1 MSPCLVTGLDVDRE
15 DEPLEMVRRVLVAK
29 MTDPNFPADNGT
41 WEPDPEVVAQ
51 HVEGETVLV
60 HLRTNEIYAL
70 NSTGSR
76 AWDLLAT
83 GMNREAVQEE
93 LQREFD
99 VPSDQLRDEI
109 DTLIANLLEKKLLL
123 PAVS

>member
-1 MSPCLVTGLDVDRE
+1 VLLGVERE
-15 DEPLEMVRRVLVAK
+15 DEPLEMVRRGLVAK
-29 MTDPNFPADNGT
+29 MTDSNFPPDNGT

-51 HVEGETVLV
+51 RVEGETVLV

-76 AWDLLAT
+76 AWDLLTT
-83 GMNREAVQEE
+83 GMDRKAVHEE

-99 VPSDQLRDEI
+99 APGDQIRDEL
-109 DTLIANLLEKKLLL
+109 DALIANLIEKKLLR
-123 PAVS
+123 PSAA

>member
-1 MSPCLVTGLDVDRE
+1 VSGDGLLGVARA
-15 DEPLEMVRRVLVAK
+15 DEPVEMVRKVFVAK
-29 MTDPNFPADNGT
+29 MTDPNFPTDNGT
-41 WEPDPEVVAQ
+41 WEPDPEVVTQ
-51 HVEGETVLV
+51 RVEGETVLV

-70 NSTGSR
+70 NSTASR

-99 VPSDQLRDEI
+99 VPSDQIRDEI
-109 DTLIANLLEKKLLL
+109 DTLIANLIEKKLLR

>member
-1 MSPCLVTGLDVDRE
+1 MSGDGRLGVDRE
-15 DEPLEMVRRVLVAK
+15 DEPLEMVRKVLVAK
-29 MTDPNFPADNGT
+29 LTDPNLPADDGT
-41 WEPDPEVVAQ
+41 WEPDPEVVTQ
-51 HVEGETVLV
+51 RVEGETVLV

-70 NSTGSR
+70 NSTASR

-83 GMNREAVQEE
+83 GMNREAVGEE

-109 DTLIANLLEKKLLL
+109 DTLIANLIEKKLLR
-123 PAVS
+123 PSAA

>member
-1 MSPCLVTGLDVDRE
+1 VCGGGRLGVDRE
-15 DEPLEMVRRVLVAK
+15 DEPLEMVRNVLVAK
-29 MTDPNFPADNGT
+29 MTDPNLPADDGT
-41 WEPDPEVVAQ
+41 WEPDPEVVTQ
-51 HVEGETVLV
+51 RVEGETVLV

-70 NSTGSR
+70 NSTASR

-109 DTLIANLLEKKLLL
+109 DTLIANLIEKKLLR
-123 PAVS
+123 PSAA

>member
-1 MSPCLVTGLDVDRE
+1 
-15 DEPLEMVRRVLVAK
+15 
-29 MTDPNFPADNGT
+29 MTDSNFPADNGT
-41 WEPDPEVVAQ
+41 WEPDPEVVTQ
-51 HVEGETVLV
+51 RVEGETVLV

-70 NSTGSR
+70 NSTASR

-83 GMNREAVQEE
+83 GTNREAVQEE

-99 VPSDQLRDEI
+99 VPSDQIRNEI
-109 DTLIANLLEKKLLL
+109 DTLIANLIEKKLLR

>member
-1 MSPCLVTGLDVDRE
+1 
-15 DEPLEMVRRVLVAK
+15 MVRSVSVAK
-29 MTDPNFPADNGT
+29 MTDPNLPADNGP
-41 WEPDPEVVAQ
+41 WEPDPEVVTQ
-51 HVEGETVLV
+51 RVEGETVLV

-99 VPSDQLRDEI
+99 VPSDQIRAEI
-109 DTLIANLLEKKLLL
+109 DALIANLIEKKLLRL
-123 PAVS
+123 AVK

>member
-1 MSPCLVTGLDVDRE
+1 MCGGGRLGVDRE
-15 DEPLEMVRRVLVAK
+15 DEPLEMVRNVLVAK
-29 MTDPNFPADNGT
+29 LTDPNLSADDGT
-41 WEPDPEVVAQ
+41 WEPDPEVVTQ
-51 HVEGETVLV
+51 RVEGETVLV

-70 NSTGSR
+70 NSTASR

-99 VPSDQLRDEI
+99 VPSDQIRNEI
-109 DTLIANLLEKKLLL
+109 DTLIANLIEKKLLR
-123 PAVS
+123 PSAA

>member
-1 MSPCLVTGLDVDRE
+1 MCGDGRLGVDRE
-15 DEPLEMVRRVLVAK
+15 DEPLEMVRKVLVAK
-29 MTDPNFPADNGT
+29 LTDPNLPADDRT
-41 WEPDPEVVAQ
+41 WEPDPEVVTQ
-51 HVEGETVLV
+51 RVEGETVLV

-70 NSTGSR
+70 NSTASR

-109 DTLIANLLEKKLLL
+109 DTLIANLIEKKLLR
-123 PAVS
+123 PSAA

>member
-1 MSPCLVTGLDVDRE
+1 
-15 DEPLEMVRRVLVAK
+15 VAERSYQ
-29 MTDPNFPADNGT
+29 PN
-41 WEPDPEVVAQ
+41 PDVVAQ
-51 HVEGETVLV
+51 RVQDEVVLV
-60 HLRTNEIYAL
+60 NLRTNEIYAL
-70 NSTGSR
+70 NSTASR

-109 DTLIANLLEKKLLL
+109 DTLIANLIEKKLLR
-123 PAVS
+123 PSAA

>member
-1 MSPCLVTGLDVDRE
+1 
-15 DEPLEMVRRVLVAK
+15 
-29 MTDPNFPADNGT
+29 MTDSNFPPDNGT
-41 WEPDPEVVAQ
+41 WEPDPEVVTQ
-51 HVEGETVLV
+51 RVEGETVLV

-70 NSTGSR
+70 NPTASR

-83 GMNREAVQEE
+83 GANREAVQEE

-99 VPSDQLRDEI
+99 VPSDQIRNEI
-109 DTLIANLLEKKLLL
+109 DTLIANLIEKKLLR

>member
-1 MSPCLVTGLDVDRE
+1 MCGDGRLGVDRE
-15 DEPLEMVRRVLVAK
+15 DEPLEMVRKVLVAK
-29 MTDPNFPADNGT
+29 LTDPNLPADDGT
-41 WEPDPEVVAQ
+41 WEPDPEVVTQ
-51 HVEGETVLV
+51 RVEGETVLV

-70 NSTGSR
+70 NSTASR

-109 DTLIANLLEKKLLL
+109 DTLIANLIEKRLLR
-123 PAVS
+123 PSAA

>member
-1 MSPCLVTGLDVDRE
+1 MCGDGRLGVDRE
-15 DEPLEMVRRVLVAK
+15 DEPLEMVRNVLVAK
-29 MTDPNFPADNGT
+29 LTDPNLPADDGT
-41 WEPDPEVVAQ
+41 WEPDPEVVTQ
-51 HVEGETVLV
+51 RVEGETVLV

-70 NSTGSR
+70 NSTASR

-109 DTLIANLLEKKLLL
+109 DTLIANLIEKKLLR
-123 PAVS
+123 PSAA

>member
-1 MSPCLVTGLDVDRE
+1 
-15 DEPLEMVRRVLVAK
+15 
-29 MTDPNFPADNGT
+29 
-41 WEPDPEVVAQ
+41 
-51 HVEGETVLV
+51 
-60 HLRTNEIYAL
+60 
-70 NSTGSR
+70 
-76 AWDLLAT
+76 
-83 GMNREAVQEE
+83 MNREAVQEE

>member
-1 MSPCLVTGLDVDRE
+1 VCGDGLLGVDRVH
-15 DEPLEMVRRVLVAK
+15 EPFEMVRKVLVAI
-29 MTDPNFPADNGT
+29 MTDPNFPADHGT
-41 WEPDPEVVAQ
+41 WEPDPEVVTQ
-51 HVEGETVLV
+51 RVEGDTVLV

-70 NSTGSR
+70 NSTASR

-99 VPSDQLRDEI
+99 VPSDQIRNEI
-109 DTLIANLLEKKLLL
+109 DTLIANLIEKKLLR

>member
-1 MSPCLVTGLDVDRE
+1 VCGDGLLGVDRVH
-15 DEPLEMVRRVLVAK
+15 EPFEMVRKVLVAK

-41 WEPDPEVVAQ
+41 WEPDPEVVTQ
-51 HVEGETVLV
+51 RVEGDTVLV

-70 NSTGSR
+70 NSTASR

-99 VPSDQLRDEI
+99 VPSDQIRNEI
-109 DTLIANLLEKKLLL
+109 DTLIANLIEKKLLR

>member
-1 MSPCLVTGLDVDRE
+1 
-15 DEPLEMVRRVLVAK
+15 
-29 MTDPNFPADNGT
+29 MTDSDFPADNGT
-41 WEPDPEVVAQ
+41 WEPDPEVVTQ
-51 HVEGETVLV
+51 RVEGETVLV

-70 NSTGSR
+70 NPTASR

-83 GMNREAVQEE
+83 GANREAVQEE

-99 VPSDQLRDEI
+99 VPSDQIRNEI
-109 DTLIANLLEKKLLL
+109 DTLIANLIEKKLLR

>member
-1 MSPCLVTGLDVDRE
+1 
-15 DEPLEMVRRVLVAK
+15 VAEQSYQ
-29 MTDPNFPADNGT
+29 PN
-41 WEPDPEVVAQ
+41 PDVVAQ
-51 HVEGETVLV
+51 RVQDEVVLV
-60 HLRTNEIYAL
+60 NLRTNEIYAL
-70 NSTGSR
+70 NSTASR

-109 DTLIANLLEKKLLL
+109 DTLIANLIEKKLLR
-123 PAVS
+123 PSAA

>member
-1 MSPCLVTGLDVDRE
+1 
-15 DEPLEMVRRVLVAK
+15 
-29 MTDPNFPADNGT
+29 MTDSNFPKDNEA
-41 WEPDPEVVAQ
+41 WEPDPEVVTQ
-51 HVEGETVLV
+51 RVEGETVLV

-70 NSTGSR
+70 NTTGSR

-109 DTLIANLLEKKLLL
+109 DTLIANLIEKRLLR
-123 PAVS
+123 PSAA